1 MARISCCTPS
11 LVTSSI
17 VILLTV
23 ITADLPRHTLTMLK
37 HVREDDT
44 AVDGFVL
51 VLECK
56 SLESCSSG
64 LGLDYSLHTI
74 KSVASLF
81 ADKMQLR
88 VVTRA
93 ANTTYV

>member
-11 LVTSSI
+11 LVMSSL

-51 VLECK
+51 VPCK

-64 LGLDYSLHTI
+64 IGLDLACT
-74 KSVASLF
+74 L
-81 ADKMQLR
+81 
-88 VVTRA
+88 
-93 ANTTYV
+93 